1 MILMTV
7 TGFVLLVGIT
17 LTLWWGGTSD
27 ETWEPRVGDAASRR
41 VRLSPPDDG
50 LPVRTSVLRYLRGVA
65 IALVGGSGPG
75 LS

>member
-17 LTLWWGGTSD
+17 LTLWWGGTSY

-41 VRLSPPDDG
+41 VRRQRLLSA
-50 LPVRTSVLRYLRGVA
+50 RTALRSLAV
-65 IALVGGSGPG
+65 VV
-75 LS
+75 